1 MSSSSHQKETERVC
15 VTGKRKRDHERETMQ
30 QKINDRASQITQVD
44 EIDCIEDSEFRF
56 SVLHAYEKRLIDLM
70 KPVLCMNVERK
81 PETIEEVCRVLD
93 SVPFKRIRNRLRLV
107 RSEPLNVLVQAD
119 VFPGFLDFICHR
131 CDTSVTSYD
140 PLIIWEYGIELSYL
154 LRLYHATP
162 NRDLNAPVTI
172 SPVNSSVNNTV
183 TTCISAKMGY
193 SHVMLAVLLAAN
205 HITIDWK
212 AVVPNTCGLYAGLY
226 MFIYTQQISSLY
238 RIAANLPRCTFQR
251 RVVCLM
257 GEADAVTGT
266 NNRTS
271 IVLYSSII
279 SNQLAEVFSVF
290 DADDHSELLYS
301 EDLYNYNPSDSIDGS
316 NKKINRQFVETVNQ
330 RRLRYRKS
338 LPEMLLPTRW
348 LQNILPLWTLIVAFM
363 YDVC

>member
-1 MSSSSHQKETERVC
+1 
-15 VTGKRKRDHERETMQ
+15 
-30 QKINDRASQITQVD
+30 
-44 EIDCIEDSEFRF
+44 
-56 SVLHAYEKRLIDLM
+56 
-70 KPVLCMNVERK
+70 
-81 PETIEEVCRVLD
+81 
-93 SVPFKRIRNRLRLV
+93 
-107 RSEPLNVLVQAD
+107 
-119 VFPGFLDFICHR
+119 
-131 CDTSVTSYD
+131 
-140 PLIIWEYGIELSYL
+140 
-154 LRLYHATP
+154 
-162 NRDLNAPVTI
+162 
-172 SPVNSSVNNTV
+172 
-183 TTCISAKMGY
+183 MGY